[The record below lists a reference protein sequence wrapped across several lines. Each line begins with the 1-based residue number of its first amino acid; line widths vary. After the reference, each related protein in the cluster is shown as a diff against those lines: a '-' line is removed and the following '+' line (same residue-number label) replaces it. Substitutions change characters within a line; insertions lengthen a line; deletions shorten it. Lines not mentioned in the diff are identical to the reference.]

1 MFNIVDMKKLHILL
15 AQYAETA
22 YLCTVKQLIQ
32 TISHNKSKNKARK
45 DKEITQIKQQQ

>member
-1 MFNIVDMKKLHILL
+1 MKKLHILL

-32 TISHNKSKNKARK
+32 TISHGKGNKYRAIL
-45 DKEITQIKQQQ
+45 KEITKIKQQ